1 MANYNNLKDAIKQV
15 IKQNGNQEIT
25 GNVLQNTLLS
35 MINSLGDGYQ
45 FMGVAIPSTNP
56 GTPDQ
61 KVFYIAPKGT
71 YPNFGPIQVKENIA
85 ILKWNGTSWVKS
97 TISSSID
104 TTLAIVG
111 TIKPC
116 EFTGGTQIDYDPN
129 LEGVWEIGA
138 SLSDDP
144 PFKGGVSVV
153 KYTASA
159 EREILAVNILSQWVL
174 PYRWLAIFDADGD
187 ILYELACNCVDSSYA
202 IVLQQGQT
210 ILASCE
216 VFANPTI
223 LTIATEVEKVAT
235 EVEKV
240 ATEVEKVATEV
251 EKVATEVEKVAANDA
266 ANSLI
271 FPINTGGYIWY
282 QDGSISPS
290 TWSGYSDFIDISNIA
305 EIKGGKLSSVGASVA
320 FYDENKTYLKD
331 ISVPGNDTTT
341 TTTTITDEIRAQAKY
356 ARVSFYA
363 DNEAHNK
370 EYRVLYAS
378 KYVNNPHDISEKVDE
393 LTEKVDELTE
403 KVDGQILNDGIIP
416 LNGVG
421 YYDYPNPGAP
431 YGQYSRHS
439 EKIPIANIK
448 GIYTDASISNAT
460 FLVGFFSK
468 DGTFLPDLAIIGIGN
483 DVKMG
488 NIEFT
493 EEQKAAHSFVV
504 QFYGASEADI
514 KAKETTY
521 VTSWENDKSPIAYR
535 LSEVEKVATEVEK
548 KISDIANT
556 PKNVFLP
563 KNYCGL
569 GIVDYQHP
577 ISDINHIIIYGQ
589 SLSNGTQ
596 GCPVISVNNFRG
608 NLMIGKYEWI
618 QGHGD
623 DVFNLLKAIPMAGKD
638 YIPTGTSDQ
647 TNGETAALTFTNAAK
662 ALLDDYLIKTIDR
675 KFLDT
680 STGSGGE
687 TIETLSK
694 DYPPSSGELYKN
706 FLLSL
711 TKAKSIAEENNKT
724 ISCSAIVWM
733 QGEWNET
740 QHENKD
746 WAGTGP
752 ATDDTNDY
760 QKMLQGGQT
769 SDGVQHNGL
778 INDMV
783 EDVKTTYG
791 QENSPI
797 ILCASVGRGYHVHFN
812 NPIDMALLRTSN
824 TSKGKFILAT
834 PSYRVTDRN
843 GHLDANG
850 YRWCGEF
857 FAKVWYKRVIAKQ
870 NWHPLQPIKITKI
883 NSTNILIEFNV
894 PEPPILFDTL
904 QVKTSSNYGFSVRN
918 NNIDVAINSVEIY
931 SSIEVIINTS
941 TELTGLIEIAYAN
954 NKDPRGYGNLRDS
967 DRWVAFGEYTDLDT
981 LVENPEGVSYRPS
994 FEPIDEEGNVIYGK
1008 KYPMQNFCVPFYYKL
1023 DGVDQ
1028 LNIDIL

>member
-1 MANYNNLKDAIKQV
+1 MANWTILKEVIANV
-15 IKQNGNQEIT
+15 IKTNGNQEIT
-25 GNVLQNTLLS
+25 GQVLQNTLTN
-35 MINSLGDGYQ
+35 IVNAVGENAT
-45 FMGVAIPSTNP
+45 FVGVATPSTNP
-56 GTPDQ
+56 GTPDGPA
-61 KVFYIAPKGT
+61 FYIAPKGT

-85 ILKWNGTSWVKS
+85 VLKWNGTSWVKS

-116 EFTGGTQIDYDPN
+116 EFTGGTQIDYDPD
-129 LEGVWEIGA
+129 LEGVWGIGT
-138 SLSDDP
+138 SLSDDSR
-144 PFKGGVSVV
+144 FKSGVSVV

-187 ILYELACNCVDSSYA
+187 ILYELACNCVKSSYA
-202 IVLQQGQT
+202 IVLQKGQT

-223 LTIATEVEKVAT
+223 LTIATEVEKVT
-235 EVEKV
+235 
-240 ATEVEKVATEV
+240 
-251 EKVATEVEKVAANDA
+251 TEVEKVAANDA

-282 QDGSISPS
+282 QDGSIFPS

-305 EIKGGKLSSVGASVA
+305 EIKGGKLSSIGASVA
-320 FYDENKTYLKD
+320 FYDENKTYLND
-331 ISVPGNDTTT
+331 ISVPGNDSTTTT

-363 DNEAHNK
+363 NSEAQNK
-370 EYRVLYAS
+370 ERRILYAS

-393 LTEKVDELTE
+393 LTEKVD
-403 KVDGQILNDGIIP
+403 GQILNDGTIP

-421 YYDYPNPGAP
+421 YYSLP
-431 YGQYSRHS
+431 YTGDTNGQYSRHS

-448 GIYTDASISNAT
+448 GIYTDASISNVT

-483 DVKMG
+483 GVKMG

-521 VTSWENDKSPIAYR
+521 VNSWEDDKAPIAYR
-535 LSEVEKVATEVEK
+535 LSEVEK
-548 KISDIANT
+548 KIPDEANT
-556 PKNVFLP
+556 PEDAFLP
-563 KNYCGL
+563 RNYCGL
-569 GIVDYQHP
+569 GIVDYQLP
-577 ISDINHIIIYGQ
+577 IADINHIAIYGQ
-589 SLSNGTQ
+589 SLSTGTQ
-596 GCPVISVNNFRG
+596 GCPVISIENFRG
-608 NLMIGKYEWI
+608 NLMVGQYEWL
-618 QGHGD
+618 GGTGSNNKSGL
-623 DVFNLLKAIPMAGKD
+623 NLLKARPVAGED

-662 ALLDDYLIKTIDR
+662 ALFDDYVARIVDR

-680 STGSGGE
+680 SSGAGGN

-694 DYPPSSGELYKN
+694 NYPPSEGRLYKN
-706 FLLSL
+706 FTNALS
-711 TKAKSIAEENNKT
+711 TVKSLVDGESKT
-724 ISCSAIVWM
+724 IVCTALVWM

-740 QHENKD
+740 QHENQG
-746 WAGTGP
+746 WTGTDP
-752 ATDDTNDY
+752 ATADTDDY

-778 INDMV
+778 INDMI
-783 EDVKTTYG
+783 EDVMAAYG
-791 QENSPI
+791 QENTPI
-797 ILCASVGRGYHVHFN
+797 VLATTIGRGYHRFFE

-824 TSKGKFILAT
+824 TSKGKFVLVT
-834 PSYRVTDRN
+834 PDYRVTDRG

-857 FAKVWYKRVIAKQ
+857 LAKVWYKRVILRQ
-870 NWHPLQPIKITKI
+870 NWHPLQPIKITKY
-883 NSTNILIEFNV
+883 NSTSLLIKFNV
-894 PEPPILFDTL
+894 PEPPLEFDIW
-904 QVKTSSNYGFSVRN
+904 QVKQGTNYGFLVHN
-918 NNIDVAINSVEIY
+918 DGVNVAIESVEIY
-931 SSIEVIINTS
+931 SPTEVMIKTSLDLTGVIEV
-941 TELTGLIEIAYAN
+941 AYATAGN
-954 NKDPRGYGNLRDS
+954 TYGNLRDS
-967 DRWVAFGEYTDLDT
+967 DKWIAFGEYTDLDT

-994 FEPIDEEGNVIYGK
+994 FEPTDEEGNVIYGK

-1028 LNIDIL
+1028 LSIDIL